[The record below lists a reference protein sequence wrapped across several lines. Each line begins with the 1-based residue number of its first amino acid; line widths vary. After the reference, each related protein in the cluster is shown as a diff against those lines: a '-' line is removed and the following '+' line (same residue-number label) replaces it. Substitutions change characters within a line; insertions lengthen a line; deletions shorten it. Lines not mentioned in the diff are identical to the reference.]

1 MSEKEL
7 DSELNY
13 DISQSHADQP
23 QPHQHHLRPG
33 HQPLP
38 VLLRRGDEIQKSI
51 PHYLSHLAGRGY
63 LVVV

>member
-13 DISQSHADQP
+13 DISQSHASEPQLHQP
-23 QPHQHHLRPG
+23 YRGPG

-38 VLLRRGDEIQKSI
+38 LLRRGDEIQKSI